1 MWFVGWRLRVVFVAW
16 LWSERKGLRMTS
28 QIQTTSLNVSRF
40 LVRRGG
46 RVPGG
51 GIEGVPMTETGGV
64 FRLGARSANGLSSSM
79 NGEPLN
85 GDVDPKPLVEDTKSP
100 CGGDDILETDE

>member
-1 MWFVGWRLRVVFVAW
+1 ML
-16 LWSERKGLRMTS
+16 
-28 QIQTTSLNVSRF
+28 
-40 LVRRGG
+40 
-46 RVPGG
+46 
-51 GIEGVPMTETGGV
+51 MTETGGV

-100 CGGDDILETDE
+100 RGGDDILETDE

>member
-1 MWFVGWRLRVVFVAW
+1 
-16 LWSERKGLRMTS
+16 
-28 QIQTTSLNVSRF
+28 
-40 LVRRGG
+40 VRGE
-46 RVPGG
+46 RVPGA

-64 FRLGARSANGLSSSM
+64 FLLGARSANGLSSSM

-100 CGGDDILETDE
+100 RGGDDILQVKVWYYRLRVSRQRVGRCR